1 MNNIEFWS
9 HRGSYW
15 KIKAYD
21 SMGRMEKMI
30 TRLES
35 LVCQWKQ
42 SWLDMHGASLVSG
55 PHLLFLNPGM
65 GTSSSSSPFFR

>member
-1 MNNIEFWS
+1 MNPPNGLLHLCMESFENNLHLRFLMNNIEFWS
-9 HRGSYW
+9 HRGSYR

-21 SMGRMEKMI
+21 SMGRLEKMI

-42 SWLDMHGASLVSG
+42 S
-55 PHLLFLNPGM
+55 
-65 GTSSSSSPFFR
+65 